1 MAEDHEKRHT
11 TTVGRY
17 LLHRQIAR
25 GGMAT
30 IHIARLMGDEG
41 FSRIVAAKR
50 LLPEFA
56 EDTEFVSMFMDEA
69 RIASKVHHPNV
80 VPVLDLV
87 TTSDEVMLVQEYVHG
102 VPLHILLR
110 TAHEANKKIP
120 VRIAVSIAAQVL
132 SGLHAA
138 HTTLDEMGAPLDIVH
153 RDVSPQNV
161 MIAIDG
167 SARLLDFGVA
177 KATMAAH
184 VTRDGTFKG
193 KLAYSAPEQ
202 VRGKPVQ
209 QSDVYALSVVLWEL
223 LVGHRMHGT
232 AQGEAELVATIMGG
246 TIPLVT
252 EALANEADWGAID
265 SEEWKLLSTVEAIV
279 SKGMAIDLAERYAS
293 AAEME
298 RELTRAVPP
307 ASSSEVAAW
316 VRSLG
321 KDFIEG
327 RDKIIAAEEA
337 SWRRTHANIATMPG
351 NRRLTAPPV
360 DVRRPSSHDL
370 SISQAAPIPPPPQ
383 KGGKVI
389 IAVLGTLVV
398 LLGVG
403 VVFAM
408 QSGRDAP
415 PAASAAKPATDVPA
429 TEPAETTPAP
439 APAAPPSPVEAPL
452 AAPVEESATPEPA
465 PVAIPEPAPEP
476 EPAAEKKPAPP
487 RRPIK
492 HAPRPAVTK
501 VEKKK
506 EEAPPPPPPIKQ
518 AIPEAKPA
526 AAEKPKDDCNPPYY
540 FEGQKKV
547 FKPNCL

>member
-1 MAEDHEKRHT
+1 MRIATMADEAEKRPSVT
-11 TTVGRY
+11 IGRY

-56 EDTEFVSMFMDEA
+56 EDSEFVAMFMDEA

-87 TTSDEVMLVQEYVHG
+87 TTNHEVMLVQEYVHG

-110 TAHEANKKIP
+110 TINEQHKRIP
-120 VRIAVSIAAQVL
+120 ARIAVSIAAQVL
-132 SGLHAA
+132 AGLQAA
-138 HTTLDEMGAPLDIVH
+138 HTTVDELGTPLAIVH

-161 MIAIDG
+161 MLAVDG

-223 LVGHRMHGT
+223 LVGHRMFDKTH
-232 AQGEAELVATIMGG
+232 GEAELVARILGG
-246 TIPLVT
+246 VIPSVT
-252 EALANEADWGAID
+252 EALSNEADWGAID
-265 SEEWKLLSTVEAIV
+265 SEEWKLISAIEKV
-279 SKGMAIDLAERYAS
+279 VAKGLVLDLDHRHAS
-293 AAEME
+293 AAAME
-298 RELTRAVPP
+298 QELTKTVPP
-307 ASSSEVAAW
+307 APASEVAAW
-316 VRSLG
+316 VRLHG

-327 RDKIIAAEEA
+327 RDKIIAAEEG
-337 SWRRTHANIATMPG
+337 SWRKTHANLGTIPG
-351 NRRLTAPPV
+351 NRRLTQPPT
-360 DVRRPSSHDL
+360 DVRREPLPDVL
-370 SISQAAPIPPPPQ
+370 PATQTAALPELAAPPAAPVEAPRPASTLILI
-383 KGGKVI
+383 GLS
-389 IAVLGTLVV
+389 ALVV
-398 LLGVG
+398 LLGIG

-408 QSGRDAP
+408 VSGDDRPPSAAQQSAP
-415 PAASAAKPATDVPA
+415 PVTVEPIAEPKLAPRAA
-429 TEPAETTPAP
+429 
-439 APAAPPSPVEAPL
+439 PVEAP
-452 AAPVEESATPEPA
+452 PNEIE
-465 PVAIPEPAPEP
+465 APE
-476 EPAAEKKPAPP
+476 AAAAKTVERKP
-487 RRPIK
+487 RQR
-492 HAPRPAVTK
+492 
-501 VEKKK
+501 KK
-506 EEAPPPPPPIKQ
+506 EPPPPPPPPPPKQ
-518 AIPEAKPA
+518 VVPEAKPA
-526 AAEKPKDDCNPPYY
+526 VIEKPKEDCNPPYY
-540 FEGQKKV
+540 FEGTKKV